1 MKTGILKRAAG
12 MVLALSLGLSA
23 LGGCAASAFSGGSDA
38 SAVSASSGRG
48 SDPAVSA
55 ETSPPAAETEP
66 APLRD
71 WTTIPIVAH
80 ALGTVDGRRE
90 TNSKDAFLASYE
102 AGQRIF
108 EVDLQLTSDGVLVA
122 RHDWDQISYYNLEQE
137 YAGVMDHETFMNT
150 PICYYYTPLDID
162 GLLELL
168 VSHPDAC
175 LVTDSKDTNEA
186 AIRSQCKA
194 LAQAVERTSDP
205 SLWDRI
211 IVQIYREEMLD
222 WVREETPVANFIF
235 TLYQIARPD
244 YAAIGAFCQSNG
256 IRVVTMDLSRF
267 SQLSGENS
275 RLLHSYGCLI
285 YLHTVN
291 RVLDMVV
298 STWGADGFYSDYV
311 TPDQFQAAESGES
324 RPYLKQG

>member
-1 MKTGILKRAAG
+1 MITGILKRAAG

-23 LGGCAASAFSGGSDA
+23 LGGCAASAFSGGSDD

-48 SDPAVSA
+48 SDPAVPA
-55 ETSPPAAETEP
+55 ETSPPPAETDP

-102 AGQRIF
+102 AGQRIL

-168 VSHPDAC
+168 VSHPDAY

-194 LAQAVERTSDP
+194 LAQAVERTGNP

-222 WVREETPVANFIF
+222 WVREETPAANFIF

-256 IRVVTMDLSRF
+256 IRVVTMNISRF
-267 SQLSGENS
+267 SQLSS
-275 RLLHSYGCLI
+275 KDTTLLHSYGCLI

-311 TPDQFQAAESGES
+311 TPEQFQAAERGES
-324 RPYLKQG
+324 RPYLK